1 MAEFYSFD
9 PSADIQRGFQKAGAG
24 ISDIFAH
31 LVATQKRDNEVA
43 DKTFQNIEALKK
55 DVNIYGQKVITNKT
69 NALLKDASKLILD
82 GGKLD
87 YSQLGAIRQR
97 VSDISDEKKKYELGA
112 ELRKEYMQLGI
123 ANKDNITNF
132 EGFIKSITAPLMD
145 PNIKNATDLQAAMQ
159 DAYDKNLNLDRIGV
173 KSVLSILPKEPI
185 KAYGKNGKGDIVN
198 YEIDAI
204 KGSKYDINTGKVIGP
219 DAAAVNDLVSTMKGQ
234 MPEYFDNYRKRLG
247 VNEDILPDSAIA
259 NKLISQIA
267 TPRGE
272 SLVQTGTS
280 QKLEEAKLRGQEIE
294 NLYAPRKIKAAIAHT
309 EAETYRI
316 YNPVDKGGGLSL
328 NFGGGRTK
336 ENVNNFLK
344 ITEKGDKMESTI
356 PKPFKMNLEGYNI
369 FTTDPK
375 NPKKKLQTPLGDF
388 EVNAIEKVGKDKWII
403 KGFHAKEAKNNNGMP
418 SANIDETLQTNRR
431 RVNITLDKKG
441 YNSFMNRLHG
451 MGNAEQV
458 ESLNTIEMMSYLTPK
473 QEAVKQNPYKQ
484 LKLSDVYSRAQQE
497 NVPVLYILGLASDQ
511 GFSIYND
518 QE

>member
-9 PSADIQRGFQKAGAG
+9 PSADIQRSFQKAGAG

-185 KAYGKNGKGDIVN
+185 KAYGVNGKGDTVN

-219 DAAAVNDLVSTMKGQ
+219 DANTVNQLVSTMKGQ

-247 VNEDILPDSAIA
+247 VNEDILPDAAIA

-267 TPRGE
+267 APRGE

-280 QKLEEAKLRGQEIE
+280 KQLEEAKLEGQKIE
-294 NLYAPRKIKAAIAHT
+294 NRYAPAERQSAINLKRAQ
-309 EAETYRI
+309 TYATL
-316 YNPVDKGGGLSL
+316 NPQEKKGMVF
-328 NFGGGRTK
+328 NFGGGNRTK
-336 ENVNNFLK
+336 ENVNSFLSISETGPK
-344 ITEKGDKMESTI
+344 IVNGKAVGGSSMEFTLSNPLSINMPGVRLQGGKGAQMPEMQITSFKKQGGKYYVTGF
-356 PKPFKMNLEGYNI
+356 PKGKQE
-369 FTTDPK
+369 TDPMSTDLTAGTV
-375 NPKKKLQTPLGDF
+375 NKKPIVVTLDQ
-388 EVNAIEKVGKDKWII
+388 
-403 KGFHAKEAKNNNGMP
+403 KGFDSMLNRMKGMSGDTQAENINTLQKMQLMNTKAEAGNI
-418 SANIDETLQTNRR
+418 SANKRIPMSRIEQAAQGQGVPILQMMIDA
-431 RVNITLDKKG
+431 KG
-441 YNSFMNRLHG
+441 
-451 MGNAEQV
+451 
-458 ESLNTIEMMSYLTPK
+458 
-473 QEAVKQNPYKQ
+473 
-484 LKLSDVYSRAQQE
+484 
-497 NVPVLYILGLASDQ
+497 Q
-511 GFSIYND
+511 GFTIYQD
-518 QE
+518 

>member
-185 KAYGKNGKGDIVN
+185 KAYGVNGKGDTVN

-219 DAAAVNDLVSTMKGQ
+219 DANTVNQLVSTMKGQ
-234 MPEYFDNYRKRLG
+234 MPDYFDNYRKRLG
-247 VNEDILPDSAIA
+247 VNEDILPDAAIA

-267 TPRGE
+267 APRGE
-272 SLVQTGTS
+272 SLVQTSTS
-280 QKLEEAKLRGQEIE
+280 KQLEEAKLKAQNIE
-294 NLYAPRKIKAAIAHT
+294 NLYAPRKNQAAIEHT
-309 EAETYRI
+309 EAETWRI
-316 YNPVDKGGGLSL
+316 KNPIEKGGGINL

-336 ENVNNFLK
+336 ENINNFLN
-344 ITEKGDKMESTI
+344 ITPQGNTFTSTI
-356 PKPFKMNLEGYNI
+356 PKPFSMNLEGYSI
-369 FTTDPK
+369 YTKDPK
-375 NPKKKLQTPLGDF
+375 NPKNKIQTPLGDF
-388 EVNAIEKVGKDKWII
+388 EVNSIKKSGKNQWII
-403 KGFHAKEAKNNNGMP
+403 GGVRKDDSGKTPGSV
-418 SANIDETLQTNRR
+418 SANIDDALGSNKR

-441 YNSFMNRLHG
+441 FDSFMNRLHG
-451 MGNAEQV
+451 MGNAEQA
-458 ESLNTIEMMSYLTPK
+458 ETINTVEMMSYLTPK
-473 QEAVKQNPYKQ
+473 AEAMKSTAKNSKFSVSEVRNMAMD
-484 LKLSDVYSRAQQE
+484 LNA
-497 NVPVLYILGLASDQ
+497 PVLTIMSELDAKGIK
-511 GFSIYND
+511 IYQD
-518 QE
+518 

>member
-9 PSADIQRGFQKAGAG
+9 PSADIQRSFQKAGAG

-185 KAYGKNGKGDIVN
+185 KAYGVNSKGDTVN

-219 DAAAVNDLVSTMKGQ
+219 DADTVNKLVSTMKGQ

-247 VNEDILPDSAIA
+247 VNEDILPDAAIA

-280 QKLEEAKLRGQEIE
+280 KQLEEAKLKGQNIE
-294 NLYAPRKIKAAIAHT
+294 NQFAPEANRAKINLTKAQTYAT
-309 EAETYRI
+309 L
-316 YNPVDKGGGLSL
+316 NPQEKKGMVF
-328 NFGGGRTK
+328 NFGGGNRTK
-336 ENVNNFLK
+336 ENVNSFLSISETGPK
-344 ITEKGDKMESTI
+344 IVNGKAVGGSSMEFTLSNPLSINMPGVRLQGGKGAQMPEMQITSFKKQGGKYYVTGFPKGKQETDVMSTDLTAGTVNK
-356 PKPFKMNLEGYNI
+356 KPIVVTL
-369 FTTDPK
+369 D
-375 NPKKKLQTPLGDF
+375 Q
-388 EVNAIEKVGKDKWII
+388 
-403 KGFHAKEAKNNNGMP
+403 KGFDAMLNRMKGMSGDTQAENINTLQKMQLMNTKAEAGNISANKRIPMSRIEGTAQSQGVPILQMMIEAK
-418 SANIDETLQTNRR
+418 
-431 RVNITLDKKG
+431 K
-441 YNSFMNRLHG
+441 
-451 MGNAEQV
+451 
-458 ESLNTIEMMSYLTPK
+458 
-473 QEAVKQNPYKQ
+473 
-484 LKLSDVYSRAQQE
+484 
-497 NVPVLYILGLASDQ
+497 Q
-511 GFSIYND
+511 GFTIYQD
-518 QE
+518 

>member
-185 KAYGKNGKGDIVN
+185 KAYGVNGKGDTVN

-219 DAAAVNDLVSTMKGQ
+219 DANTVNQLVSTMKGQ

-247 VNEDILPDSAIA
+247 VNEDILPDAAIA

-272 SLVQTGTS
+272 SLVQTSTS
-280 QKLEEAKLRGQEIE
+280 KQLEEAKLKGQNIE
-294 NLYAPRKIKAAIAHT
+294 NQFAPEANRAKINLTKAQ
-309 EAETYRI
+309 EWQI
-316 YNPVDKGGGLSL
+316 YNPQDKKPTF
-328 NFGGGRTK
+328 NFGFGNRTK
-336 ENVNNFLK
+336 DNVNSFLSISETGPK
-344 ITEKGDKMESTI
+344 IVNGKAVGTGSMEFTLSNPLSINMPGVKLNKGKGAQMPEMQVTSFKKQGGKYYVTGF
-356 PKPFKMNLEGYNI
+356 PKGKQE
-369 FTTDPK
+369 TDPMSTDLTAGTV
-375 NPKKKLQTPLGDF
+375 NKKPIVVTLDQ
-388 EVNAIEKVGKDKWII
+388 
-403 KGFHAKEAKNNNGMP
+403 KGFDSMINRMKGM
-418 SANIDETLQTNRR
+418 SGDTQAENLNTLQRMQ
-431 RVNITLDKKG
+431 L
-441 YNSFMNRLHG
+441 
-451 MGNAEQV
+451 
-458 ESLNTIEMMSYLTPK
+458 LNTKAEAGRISSDKRIPMSRIE
-473 QEAVKQNPYKQ
+473 EA
-484 LKLSDVYSRAQQE
+484 AQSQG
-497 NVPVLYILGLASDQ
+497 VPVLQMMIGAKQ
-511 GFSIYND
+511 EGFTIYQD
-518 QE
+518 